1 MLTHKGTQ
9 TIETSRLILR
19 KAQIEDAQPMFNN
32 WASDPEV
39 TKFLTWPTHEKV
51 ETAYGVLQMWIGEYE
66 NLNFYQWMIT
76 LKEIDEPIGSIS
88 VIRQRDDVGQAEI
101 GYCIGRNW
109 WRRGIMSEALAAV
122 IDFLFAEVGM
132 NRIEARHDTNNPH
145 SGGVM
150 KKCGMKYEGTNPASA
165 RNNQGICD
173 TAQYAILRSDW
184 EKPKHF
190 ADGFSAVD
198 DTDLVQKIY
207 HRFDENT
214 RLTKSQAA
222 RVEFLT
228 TVKYIEKYLT
238 PGAKILDIGAGAGE
252 YSLYFGRKGYHVS
265 ALELADANIAAF
277 RAKMTDQDPIDL
289 VQGNAMDL
297 SRYERDSFDVVLLF
311 GPLYHLHEE
320 SDRLRCIEEAKRVCK
335 PDGKIF
341 FAFIS
346 NDMVILTMQ
355 QCQEDYLVNGYYNK
369 ETFRVD
375 DFPFVFHTVDH
386 CRDLLGKA
394 GIQICHE
401 VASDGASELLQ
412 ELVNGLD
419 DASYEQYLRYH
430 FYICEKPEFL
440 GMSNHL
446 LFIGTAGCYAGPWH

>member
-19 KAQIEDAQPMFNN
+19 RAIREDAEAMFRN

-39 TKFLTWPTHEKV
+39 TKYLTWPTYEKV
-51 ETAYGVLQMWIGEYE
+51 ETAYQILDLWAGEYE
-66 NLNFYQWMIT
+66 KPDYYQWMIV
-76 LKEIDEPIGSIS
+76 LKELGEPIGSIS
-88 VIRQRDDVGQAEI
+88 VVRQNDRVEEAEI
-101 GYCIGRNW
+101 GYCIGSRW
-109 WRRGIMSEALAAV
+109 WHRGIMTEALAAV
-122 IDFLFAEVGM
+122 IEYLFTEVGM
-132 NRIEARHDTNNPH
+132 NRVAARHDPNNPH

-150 KKCGMKYEGTNPASA
+150 RKCGMKYEGTHRACD

-173 TAQYAILRSDW
+173 AAQYAILRSEW
-184 EKPKHF
+184 KKPRHF
-190 ADGFSAVD
+190 AEGIVFSD
-198 DTDLVQKIY
+198 DADLVQEVY
-207 HRFDENT
+207 RRVNEDS
-214 RLTKSQAA
+214 RLNKSQAA

-228 TVKYIEKYLT
+228 TVRYIEKYLT
-238 PGAKILDIGAGAGE
+238 PGAKILDVGAGAGE
-252 YSLYFGRKGYHVS
+252 YSFYFARKGYQVS
-265 ALELADANIAAF
+265 ALELADANIDAF
-277 RAKMTDQDPIDL
+277 RAKMTEDDPIDL
-289 VQGNAMDL
+289 VQGNALNL
-297 SRYERDSFDVVLLF
+297 SRYDSESFDVVLLF

-320 SDRLRCIEEAKRVCK
+320 ADKLRCIEEAKRVCK

-355 QCQEDYLVNGYYNK
+355 QCQDDYLMNGDYNK
-369 ETFRVD
+369 ETFRLD
-375 DFPFVFHTVDH
+375 DFPFVFHTPDR
-386 CRDLLGKA
+386 CRELLSKG

-412 ELVNGLD
+412 DLVNGLD
-419 DASYEQYLRYH
+419 EASYQQYLRYH

-446 LFIGTAGCYAGPWH
+446 LFVGEK

>member
-9 TIETSRLILR
+9 NIETSRLILR
-19 KAQIEDAQPMFNN
+19 RAIREDATAMFRN
-32 WASDPEV
+32 WASDSEV
-39 TKFLTWPTHEKV
+39 TKYLTWPTYEKV
-51 ETAYGVLQMWIGEYE
+51 ETAYQILDLWASEYE
-66 NLNFYQWMIT
+66 KPDYYQWMIV
-76 LKEIDEPIGSIS
+76 LKELGEPIGSIS
-88 VIRQRDDVGQAEI
+88 VVRQNDRVEEAEI
-101 GYCIGRNW
+101 GYCIGSRW
-109 WRRGIMSEALAAV
+109 WHQGIVSEALATV
-122 IDFLFAEVGM
+122 IEYLFTEVGM
-132 NRIEARHDTNNPH
+132 NRVAARHDPNNPH

-150 KKCGMKYEGTNPASA
+150 RKCGMKYEGTNRACD

-173 TAQYAILRSDW
+173 AAQYSILRSEW
-184 EKPKHF
+184 QKPRHF
-190 ADGFSAVD
+190 VEGIAFSD
-198 DTDLVQKIY
+198 DAELVQEVY
-207 HRFDENT
+207 RRYDEDS
-214 RLTKSQAA
+214 RLNKSKAA

-228 TVKYIEKYLT
+228 TVRYVEKYLT
-238 PGAKILDIGAGAGE
+238 PGAKILDVGAGAGE
-252 YSLYFGRKGYHVS
+252 YSFYFARKGYQVS

-277 RAKMTDQDPIDL
+277 RAKMTDSDSIDL

-297 SRYERDSFDVVLLF
+297 SCYESDFFDVVLLF

-320 SDRLRCIEEAKRVCK
+320 ADKLRCIEEAKRVCK

-355 QCQEDYLVNGYYNK
+355 QCQDDYLMNGDYNK
-369 ETFRVD
+369 ETFRLD
-375 DFPFVFHTVDH
+375 DFPFVFHTPDH
-386 CRDLLGKA
+386 CRVLLSKA

-412 ELVNGLD
+412 DLVNGLD
-419 DASYEQYLRYH
+419 EASYQQYLRYH

-446 LFIGTAGCYAGPWH
+446 LFVGGT